1 MTAQIISIFDYVPK
15 NRSAPIDPVVV
26 IGIEPPPRSLPS
38 ERLRAI
44 YARSPPPPTFVD
56 KPCDT

>member
-1 MTAQIISIFDYVPK
+1 VTAQIISIFDYEPVRRAQPIEHTAVPT
-15 NRSAPIDPVVV
+15 
-26 IGIEPPPRSLPS
+26 PRSLPS

-44 YARSPPPPTFVD
+44 YARSLPPPTFVD